1 MAEDILA
8 YQRLIEDALRGVVRE
23 ALKRVAAH
31 GLPQGHYF
39 TITFRTGYPG
49 VELAESLHARYPD
62 EMTIV
67 LEHQFWELAV
77 DDDRFEVGLSFNAV
91 PHRLRVPF
99 AAITRFADPD
109 AQFAL
114 QFQPP
119 EPPAAAPEAGAE
131 TEDAGAAKVVSLE
144 TFKRK

>member
-77 DDDRFEVGLSFNAV
+77 EERTFAVGLSFAAV
-91 PHRLRVPF
+91 PQRIKVPF